1 MSDHPL
7 LEMKNITKLFP
18 GVKALDGVDFTLLRG
33 EVHSLVG
40 ENGAGKSTL
49 IKVLTGVYRS
59 EGGMMYL
66 NGKRIQPHS
75 PSDAQFLGI
84 SAVYQEVNLIPE
96 LSVEENLFLGRQPM
110 KFGRIHW
117 KEIRN
122 QAIKALKA
130 LDLNID
136 VSLPLSA
143 CSIAIR
149 QMVAIAR
156 GLEISARVLILDEP
170 TSSLDK
176 NEAEHLFAV
185 IRKLKADGLGIIFI
199 SHFLD
204 QIYVISDRMTILRNG
219 KLIGTYEAKSLSTLE
234 LVSKMTGK
242 SLERFK
248 LGNVHIPG
256 VRKRLGKE
264 TALEVRSLGKKN
276 AIMPTSLKIL
286 EGEVVGLAGLLGSG
300 RTELALL
307 VFGVKRPDSGT
318 IIIRGQRA
326 RISSPRKAMKLGLG
340 FLPEDRKTQG
350 IIPNLS
356 LRENIILSLQ
366 AARGWLRTY
375 SRREQDAICSR
386 FINALNIATPDAEKP
401 AGELSGGNQQKAI
414 LARWLAS
421 QPKILILDE
430 PTRGIDVGAK
440 AEIEEL
446 IRKLCDEGMAILF
459 ISGELEEVVR
469 ISDRVV
475 VLRDRKKIRELTGE
489 DITMTNI
496 MKTIAEGEPE
506 AHAQNPSQ
514 V

>member
-1 MSDHPL
+1 MSDHLL
-7 LEMKNITKLFP
+7 LEMKNITKVFP
-18 GVKALDGVDFTLLRG
+18 GVMALDGVDFTLFRG

-49 IKVLTGVYRS
+49 IKVLTGVYQS
-59 EGGMMYL
+59 DGGTIHL
-66 NGKRIQPHS
+66 DGKRILPRS
-75 PSDAQFLGI
+75 PSDAQGLGI
-84 SAVYQEVNLIPE
+84 STVYQEVNLIPE
-96 LSVEENLFLGRQPM
+96 LSVAENLFLSRQPM
-110 KFGRIHW
+110 KFGRIDW
-117 KEIRN
+117 NKIRT
-122 QAIKALKA
+122 QAIKSLKP

-143 CSIAIR
+143 CSIAIQ

-156 GLEISARVLILDEP
+156 AIEISARVLILDEP

-176 NEAEHLFAV
+176 NEVDHLFDV
-185 IRKLKADGLGIIFI
+185 IRKLKTEGLGIIFI
-199 SHFLD
+199 SHFLE
-204 QIYVISDRMTILRNG
+204 QIYAISDRMTILRNG
-219 KLIGTYEAKSLSTLE
+219 KLIGTYETQSLSRLE

-242 SLERFK
+242 SLEHFQEGK
-248 LGNVHIPG
+248 SSGAG
-256 VRKRLGKE
+256 VRAEGTRKP
-264 TALEVRSLGKKN
+264 ALEAHNLGRKN
-276 AIMPTSLKIL
+276 AIAPTSLRVL

-307 VFGVKRPDSGT
+307 LFGVKRPDTGQ
-318 IIIRGQRA
+318 IMVRGQKAKIR
-326 RISSPRKAMKLGLG
+326 SPGKAMKLGLG
-340 FLPEDRKTQG
+340 YLPEDRKTQG

-366 AARGWLRTY
+366 AARGWHRTF
-375 SRREQDAICSR
+375 SRKEQNAISDR
-386 FINALNIATPDAEKP
+386 FIKALKIATPDAEKP
-401 AGELSGGNQQKAI
+401 AGELSGGNQQKII

-446 IRKLCDEGMAILF
+446 IGKLCDEGMAILF

-469 ISDRVV
+469 VSDRVV
-475 VLRDRKKIRELTGE
+475 ILRDRKKIRELAGA
-489 DITMTNI
+489 DITLENI
-496 MKTIAEGEPE
+496 MKTIAQGDEGD
-506 AHAQNPSQ
+506 HAQNSSQ